1 MSILNPDPLEP
12 KRRQLTRLMVAYY
25 AAKAKAWRD
34 NPEMDINLSDLERNH
49 NRAEV
54 ASVVAKMPEVL
65 LDQLIARYDPQSA
78 AAPRYV
84 W

>member
-1 MSILNPDPLEP
+1 MPRDELAP
-12 KRRQLTRLMVAYY
+12 KRAHLTSLMVAYY

-54 ASVVAKMPEVL
+54 ASIVAKMPEIL
-65 LDQLIARYDPQSA
+65 IDQLIAKYDPRSA

>member
-1 MSILNPDPLEP
+1 MSILNPDPLAS
-12 KRRQLTRLMVAYY
+12 KRRQLTGLMVAYF
-25 AAKAKAWRD
+25 AAKAQAWRD

-54 ASVVAKMPEVL
+54 ASVVAKMPEIL

-78 AAPRYV
+78 APRYV